1 MPHVLRNLV
10 LILPFLLHSQ
20 VLSPFLETTIQQN
33 EATLDFPTSIT
44 FSIRADNPAGISK
57 VTLIYGTDAQLCLA
71 GDTRHDSPFQGD
83 PQVDTS
89 WTWDLARS
97 GTLPPGVEIHWQ
109 WEIVDSSGGSRLT
122 DRESLVVSDPNYT
135 WQTVTAGDLRVDYAD
150 GAPGFGQMVTAT
162 ASGSL
167 RTIARQIGVQ
177 APSGIHIVVYPS
189 AQDLVD
195 ATVGM
200 PDWIGGVAFP
210 EYNVVLMGIAPEET
224 DWAAHVI
231 PHELTHLVVHRRI
244 LNCQGAT
251 LPTWLDEGLAVASEG
266 TAPAESAELVTD
278 ALQKDNAPA
287 LVRLK
292 DGFPGSASI
301 VSEEYA
307 QSGMIAQWLLATYGP
322 EKMDKLLASIHSGV
336 LIEDAFQQ
344 VYGTDTGGLD
354 ASWRTSL
361 GFTAEQAAPQE
372 QPTQVELAIP
382 TLALESP
389 LGSRVTPEHA
399 ATAAPIPSSETPP
412 ATAVPVAPQSTTS
425 SSGIPFYFI
434 VGGGIAILLV
444 GAGAIL
450 TIRSNQR

>member
-1 MPHVLRNLV
+1 MPRVLRNLV
-10 LILPFLLHSQ
+10 LLFPFLLHLQ
-20 VLSPFLETTIQQN
+20 VLSPFSETTIQQN
-33 EATLDFPTSIT
+33 EAALDFPSSIT
-44 FSIRADNPAGISK
+44 FSIHADNPAGINK

-71 GDTRHDSPFQGD
+71 GDTRHDIPLQGD

-97 GTLPPGVEIHWQ
+97 GTLPPGVEVHWQ
-109 WEIVDSSGGSRLT
+109 WEIVDTGGGSHLT
-122 DRESLVVSDPNYT
+122 DRKTLVITDPNYT
-135 WQTVTAGDLRVDYAD
+135 WQTLTAGDLQVDYAD
-150 GAPGFGQMVTAT
+150 GASGFGQMVTNT
-162 ASGSL
+162 AASSL
-167 RTIARQIGVQ
+167 RAITRQIGVQ
-177 APSGIHIVVYPS
+177 APPGIHVVIYPS

-224 DWAAHVI
+224 GWAAHVI

-266 TAPAESAELVTD
+266 PAPAESEELVTD
-278 ALQKDNAPA
+278 ALQKENAPA

-292 DGFPGSASI
+292 NGFPGSSST

-307 QSGMIAQWLLATYGP
+307 QSGLVAQWLLATYGP
-322 EKMDKLLASIHSGV
+322 EKMDDLLASVHSGV

-344 VYGTDTGGLD
+344 IYGTDTGGLD

-361 GFTAEQAAPQE
+361 GFAAEQAAPKE
-372 QPTQVELAIP
+372 QSTQAEAVIP

-389 LGSRVTPEHA
+389 LGGRATPTHTTAATPLSTPETPLPS
-399 ATAAPIPSSETPP
+399 TAP
-412 ATAVPVAPQSTTS
+412 AAPQSTSS
-425 SSGIPFYFI
+425 SSGIPIYLL

-450 TIRSNQR
+450 TLRSNQH

>member
-10 LILPFLLHSQ
+10 LILPFLLHLQ
-20 VLSPFLETTIQQN
+20 VLSTFSKTTIQQN
-33 EATLDFPTSIT
+33 EAALDFPTSIT
-44 FSIRADNPAGISK
+44 FSIRADNPAGIRK
-57 VTLIYGTDAQLCLA
+57 ITLIYGTDAQLCLA
-71 GDTRHDSPFQGD
+71 GDTRHDIPLQGD
-83 PQVDTS
+83 PQIDTS

-97 GTLPPGVEIHWQ
+97 GTLPHGVEIHWQ
-109 WEIVDSSGGSRLT
+109 WEIADNSGGSCLT
-122 DRESLVVSDPNYT
+122 DRESLMVVDPNYT
-135 WQTVTAGDLRVDYAD
+135 WQTITAGDLRVDYAD
-150 GAPGFGQMVTAT
+150 GASGFGQMVANTA
-162 ASGSL
+162 ASSL
-167 RTIARQIGVQ
+167 RTITRQIGVQ
-177 APSGIHIVVYPS
+177 APPDIHIVVYPS

-266 TAPAESAELVTD
+266 PAPAVSEELVTD
-278 ALQKDNAPA
+278 ALQKDNAPT

-292 DGFPGSASI
+292 DGFSGSSNT

-307 QSGMIAQWLLATYGP
+307 QSGLVAQWLLVTYGP
-322 EKMDKLLASIHSGV
+322 EKMDGLLASIHSGV
-336 LIEDAFQQ
+336 LIEAAFQKI
-344 VYGTDTGGLD
+344 YGTDTGGLD

-361 GFTAEQAAPQE
+361 GFTSEQAAPPE
-372 QPTQVELAIP
+372 QSTQVEAVIP
-382 TLALESP
+382 TLALQSP
-389 LGSRVTPEHA
+389 LAGRATPA
-399 ATAAPIPSSETPP
+399 QSATVAPLATAETPP
-412 ATAVPVAPQSTTS
+412 ATALPPAAQSTSS
-425 SSGIPFYFI
+425 SSGIPIYFL

>member
-10 LILPFLLHSQ
+10 LILPFLLHLQ
-20 VLSPFLETTIQQN
+20 VLSPFSETTIQLN
-33 EATLDFPTSIT
+33 EAALDFPTSIT
-44 FSIRADNPAGISK
+44 FSLRADNLAGISK

-71 GDTRHDSPFQGD
+71 GDTRHDIPLQGD
-83 PQVDTS
+83 PQADTS

-97 GTLPPGVEIHWQ
+97 GALPPGVEIHWQ
-109 WEIVDSSGGSRLT
+109 WEIVDNSGGSRLT
-122 DRESLVVSDPNYT
+122 DRESLVISDPNYA
-135 WQTVTAGDLRVDYAD
+135 WQTVTAGNLRVDYAD
-150 GAPGFGQMVTAT
+150 GASGFGQMVTDT
-162 ASGSL
+162 AASSL
-167 RTIARQIGVQ
+167 RAITRQIGVQ
-177 APSGIHIVVYPS
+177 APPGVHIVVYPS

-210 EYNVVLMGIAPEET
+210 EYNVVLMGISPAET
-224 DWAAHVI
+224 EWAAHVI

-266 TAPAESAELVTD
+266 TAPAESEELVTD
-278 ALQKDNAPA
+278 ALQKENAPA

-292 DGFPGSASI
+292 DGFPGSSSS

-307 QSGMIAQWLLATYGP
+307 QSGLVALWLLVTYGP
-322 EKMDKLLASIHSGV
+322 EKMDSLLASVHSGI

-344 VYGTDTGGLD
+344 IYGTDTGGLD

-361 GFTAEQAAPQE
+361 GFTSEQAAPQE
-372 QPTQVELAIP
+372 QSTQVEAVIP
-382 TLALESP
+382 TLALQSP
-389 LGSRVTPEHA
+389 LGGRATLAQTATVVPL
-399 ATAAPIPSSETPP
+399 ATAETPP
-412 ATAVPVAPQSTTS
+412 AAAVPPAAQSTS
-425 SSGIPFYFI
+425 NSSGIPIYFL